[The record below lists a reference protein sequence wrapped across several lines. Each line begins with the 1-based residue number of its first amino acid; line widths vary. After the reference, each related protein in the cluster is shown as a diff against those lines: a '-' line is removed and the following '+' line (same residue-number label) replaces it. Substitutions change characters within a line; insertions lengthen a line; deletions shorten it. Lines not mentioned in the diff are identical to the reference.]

1 MRILLVEDDELLG
14 DGIKTALTHFSYV
27 VDWTT
32 KGNEA
37 LSMLRSTEYNLMIL
51 DLGLPDIDGINVLK
65 KTRESKAQ
73 GSADIPILVLT
84 ARDHIDDK
92 VAGLDVGA
100 DDYMVKPFDIR
111 ELEARIR
118 TLTRRS
124 EGRRTDEVCV
134 GNAVLDI
141 NQRVLVF
148 NGENITFSR
157 REFSLIE
164 AFFGSPN
171 QVFTRENLENISY
184 SWDDEIES
192 NSLEVHIHRLRKK
205 LGSDAIKT
213 VRGVGYRLS
222 EDHFS

>member
-14 DGIKTALTHFSYV
+14 DGIKTALTHFSHV
-27 VDWTT
+27 VDWIT
-32 KGNEA
+32 KGQEA
-37 LSMLRSTEYNLMIL
+37 LSLLRNGEYHLMIL
-51 DLGLPDIDGINVLK
+51 DLGLPDMDGINLLK
-65 KTRESKAQ
+65 KVRETKGQVNAE
-73 GSADIPILVLT
+73 IPILILT

-124 EGRRTDEVCV
+124 AGRRTNEIRV

-141 NQRVLVF
+141 NQRILLL
-148 NGENITFSR
+148 NGERISFSR
-157 REFSLIE
+157 REFSLVE
-164 AFFGSPN
+164 AFFASPN

-205 LGSDAIKT
+205 LGTDAIKT

-222 EDHFS
+222 EVYFS

>member
-1 MRILLVEDDELLG
+1 MRLLLVEDDELLG
-14 DGIKTALTHFSYV
+14 DGIKTALTHFSHV

-32 KGNEA
+32 KGQEA
-37 LSMLRSTEYNLMIL
+37 LSMIRSSEYNLMIL
-51 DLGLPDIDGINVLK
+51 DLGLPDLDGISVLK
-65 KTRESKAQ
+65 KLREGKGQA
-73 GSADIPILVLT
+73 GSDIPVLILT

-92 VAGLDVGA
+92 IAGLDVGA

-124 EGRRTDEVCV
+124 GGRRTNEVKV
-134 GNAVLDI
+134 GNAVLDM
-141 NQRVLVF
+141 NQRILQF
-148 NGENITFSR
+148 GGESISFSR
-157 REFSLIE
+157 REFSLVE

-205 LGSDAIKT
+205 LGTGAIKT

-222 EDHFS
+222 EEHFS